1 MRHSNVVAMSKRT
14 VNDFF
19 GGFDG
24 VFICGDDGS
33 SGRKRRSGAVWSKTV
48 VADYRSSGM
57 KTADTGS
64 AAVLH
69 GSGFDHGRGW
79 RRKR

>member
-1 MRHSNVVAMSKRT
+1 MMQSCNPAALHANVYAVDAVAMSKQKRT

-33 SGRKRRSGAVWSKTV
+33 SGRKR
-48 VADYRSSGM
+48 
-57 KTADTGS
+57 
-64 AAVLH
+64 
-69 GSGFDHGRGW
+69 
-79 RRKR
+79 